1 MIHPSLYTH
10 QRDDHPAPVTAFAGE
25 QDGDTRGPA
34 HSHTRHQLFHIVS
47 GSVTVTT
54 AMGSFVVPPER
65 ALWMPSGVRHATLY
79 HQATA
84 LRYLYF
90 RPEAVRD
97 LPPSPS
103 VIRISPLLRELILAF
118 MAYPTASVESGPPA
132 RIAAVIID
140 QLAAEPV
147 APLYLPMPGS
157 ERLRRAVATAAGDPA
172 QAVGLAVAAERAA
185 LSPRSFERHFR
196 AETGL
201 SYRAWLRQARLMKA
215 VELLSLGQTVGD
227 IAHRLGYEGTS
238 AFVASFRR
246 AFGVTPG
253 RYFAEAP

>member
-1 MIHPSLYTH
+1 MIHPSLYAH
-10 QRDDHPAPVTAFAGE
+10 QPDDHPAPVVAYAGE
-25 QDGDTRGPA
+25 QDGNTRRPA
-34 HSHTRHQLFHIVS
+34 HSHSRHQLFHIVS
-47 GSVTVTT
+47 GSVTVETEI
-54 AMGSFVVPPER
+54 GSFVVPPER
-65 ALWMPSGVRHATLY
+65 ALWMPSGIRHATIY
-79 HQATA
+79 HQPSA

-90 RPEAVRD
+90 RPEAVPD
-97 LPPSPS
+97 LPPEPS

-118 MAYPTASVESGPPA
+118 MAYPHEQVGTGPAA

-140 QLAAEPV
+140 QLAAEPT
-147 APLYLPMPGS
+147 APLYLPMPTS
-157 ERLRRAVATAAGDPA
+157 ERLRRAVT
-172 QAVGLAVAAERAA
+172 GLAAAPASAVSLDDLAQRAA

-215 VELLSLGQTVGD
+215 VEWLSLGDTVGD

-238 AFVASFRR
+238 AFVASFRK

-253 RYFAEAP
+253 RYFADDA